1 MLKILA
7 EGFMGFCAGVGM
19 ISIYFDDMQKAL
31 SFIGL
36 GIIAGIF
43 LLLKEKD
50 RAVLE
55 NCTVFIQNPFD
66 MPDEILN
73 GLENTKTNM
82 EIKPDTKKN
91 NK

>member
-55 NCTVFIQNPFD
+55 NCTVFIQNPE
-66 MPDEILN
+66 EILHEF
-73 GLENTKTNM
+73 ENPNDNIQTKT
-82 EIKPDTKKN
+82 EKKKT
-91 NK
+91 NKK